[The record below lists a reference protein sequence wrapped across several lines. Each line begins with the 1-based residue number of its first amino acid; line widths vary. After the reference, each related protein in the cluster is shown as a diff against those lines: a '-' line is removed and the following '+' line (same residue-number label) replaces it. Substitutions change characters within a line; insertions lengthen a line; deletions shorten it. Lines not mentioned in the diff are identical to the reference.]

1 VSLSE
6 MAGEPSCAW
15 KSLSPGALASGQIP
29 MRKMEASTKGHPI
42 TRLTSR
48 FISALLLRF
57 IHCFRSSGHT
67 RAQVRFPWP
76 SSLGAQPCAKRA
88 ARAACKSCEIAAPE
102 IGGRQRG

>member
-57 IHCFRSSGHT
+57 IHCFDLPAI
-67 RAQVRFPWP
+67 RAPRCVSR
-76 SSLGAQPCAKRA
+76 GRRA
-88 ARAACKSCEIAAPE
+88 
-102 IGGRQRG
+102 